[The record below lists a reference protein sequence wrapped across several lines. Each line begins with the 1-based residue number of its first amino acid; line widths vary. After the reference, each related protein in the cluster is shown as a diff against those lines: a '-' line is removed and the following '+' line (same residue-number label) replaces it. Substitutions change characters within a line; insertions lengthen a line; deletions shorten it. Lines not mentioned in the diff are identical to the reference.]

1 MMKSGL
7 NLLNGSR
14 RLEMNEE
21 LYILYIKLRGGYWRV
36 KEAFSIWGFLMTHSL
51 ERLNE
56 RCHGLNCFDEF
67 YATINGG
74 WK

>member
-1 MMKSGL
+1 MP
-7 NLLNGSR
+7 
-14 RLEMNEE
+14 EE
-21 LYILYIKLRGGYWRV
+21 LYIFYLQLRNGYWRF
-36 KEAFSIWGFLMTHSL
+36 KGAFSIWKHMMSNSL

-74 WK
+74 WR

>member
-1 MMKSGL
+1 MT
-7 NLLNGSR
+7 
-14 RLEMNEE
+14 EE

-51 ERLNE
+51 ERLRE

>member
-1 MMKSGL
+1 MTNEQELLEEVEKSSKIAL
-7 NLLNGSR
+7 
-14 RLEMNEE
+14 E

-36 KEAFSIWGFLMTHSL
+36 KGAFSIWGFLMTHSL

>member
-1 MMKSGL
+1 MSDKLLELFEEGKL
-7 NLLNGSR
+7 NPIVENLYVLYLL
-14 RLEMNEE
+14 
-21 LYILYIKLRGGYWRV
+21 LRGGYWRV

>member
-1 MMKSGL
+1 MSNEQELLEEIEKSSKIALG
-7 NLLNGSR
+7 
-14 RLEMNEE
+14 
-21 LYILYIKLRGGYWRV
+21 LYILYIKVRGGYWRV
-36 KEAFSIWGFLMTHSL
+36 KGAFSIWGFLMTHSL